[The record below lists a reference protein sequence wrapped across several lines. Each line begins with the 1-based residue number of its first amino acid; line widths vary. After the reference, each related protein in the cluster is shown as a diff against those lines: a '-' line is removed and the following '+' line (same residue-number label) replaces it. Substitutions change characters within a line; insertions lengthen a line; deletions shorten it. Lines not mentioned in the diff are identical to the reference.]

1 MVRELSM
8 NPLHKILRKIVKRHG
23 LEGSAT
29 LSTLKR
35 KWGSIMGQTIAVH
48 TFPETV
54 KNNILTIVVDTPQ
67 WMHHLSFYKEDMA
80 EKLKVYSIDGIRF
93 RIGRITAVPAKAVK
107 TENIQLTDD
116 EATYVKTVTKNI
128 RDEELQKRFKSL
140 ITHGLKKGKRKT
152 LK

>member
-1 MVRELSM
+1 MVRKRSM
-8 NPLHKILRKIVKRHG
+8 YPLHKILRKIVKSHG

-54 KNNILTIVVDTPQ
+54 RNNVLTIVVDTPQ

-80 EKLKVYSIDGIRF
+80 AKLKLYNIDGIRF
-93 RIGRITAVPAKAVK
+93 RIGRITAGTAKTVT
-107 TENIQLTDD
+107 TENVELTDD
-116 EATYVKTVTKNI
+116 ESKYLEKVTRNI
-128 RDEELQKRFKSL
+128 RDVELKKKLQSL
-140 ITHGLKKGKRKT
+140 ITHGLTKGKRKAS
-152 LK
+152 K